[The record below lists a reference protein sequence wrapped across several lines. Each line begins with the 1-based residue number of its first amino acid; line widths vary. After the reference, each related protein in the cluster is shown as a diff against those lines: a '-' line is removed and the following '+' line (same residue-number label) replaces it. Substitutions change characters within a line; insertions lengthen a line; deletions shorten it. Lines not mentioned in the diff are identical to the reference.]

1 MESISLKNVFIQS
14 EESLKSSLRGMY
26 LPRDYKEVQQVINE
40 HITKLLTDNNEFKA
54 NLNASDAEYLNS
66 ILRMS
71 LSFQKLTFSDSINFA
86 ELSTVYE
93 YDIKENN
100 KGDADVLENTITL
113 LPTVITAFFNPWLAL
128 FIGGA
133 TVLYKKVNPSEKGKP
148 QITKRKVD
156 RSKPITEDMLS
167 DISDAIQNICQEIDD
182 IIDKI
187 KRDRTDLVAK
197 YKYEVESKT
206 LEKMYPQILTGMQYL
221 FMENIKSEKKNQYI
235 ESMLFQLGVYGY
247 KVYEYSQKNS
257 GFFTKQIKIGIE
269 SPEMYLPAIVKENED
284 GTVSVA
290 IEGIL
295 FVPQNNN

>member
-93 YDIKENN
+93 YDIKESN
-100 KGDADVLENTITL
+100 KGNADVLENTITL

-128 FIGGA
+128 VVGGA

-167 DISDAIQNICQEIDD
+167 DISDAIRNICKEIDTV
-182 IIDKI
+182 IEKI
-187 KRDRTDLVAK
+187 KRDRSDLIAK
-197 YKYEVESKT
+197 YKDEVENKT
-206 LEKMYPQILTGMQYL
+206 LEKMYPQVLTGMQYL
-221 FMENIKSEKKNQYI
+221 YMENAKNEQKNQNI

-247 KVYEYSQKNS
+247 KVLEYSAENDNHFSHQVKY
-257 GFFTKQIKIGIE
+257 GIE
-269 SPEMYLPAIVKENED
+269 KPEMYLPAIVKENED
-284 GTVSVA
+284 GTLMTA
-290 IEGIL
+290 IEGIYY
-295 FVPQNNN
+295 VPQN

>member
-71 LSFQKLTFSDSINFA
+71 LSFQKLSFSDSINFA

-100 KGDADVLENTITL
+100 NGNADVLENTITL

-128 FIGGA
+128 VVGGA

-167 DISDAIQNICQEIDD
+167 DISDAIRNICKEIDTV
-182 IIDKI
+182 IEKI
-187 KRDRTDLVAK
+187 KRDRSDLIAK
-197 YKYEVESKT
+197 YKDEVENKT
-206 LEKMYPQILTGMQYL
+206 LEKMYPQVLTGMQYL
-221 FMENIKSEKKNQYI
+221 FMDNLKSDNKNQNI
-235 ESMLFQLGVYGY
+235 ESMLFQLGIYGY
-247 KVYEYSQKNS
+247 KILEYSSEKSIYFAQ
-257 GFFTKQIKIGIE
+257 QIKYGIDK
-269 SPEMYLPAIVKENED
+269 PEMYLPAIVKENED
-284 GTVSVA
+284 GSFTIA
-290 IEGIL
+290 AQGIL
-295 FVPQNNN
+295 YVPQK

>member
-40 HITKLLTDNNEFKA
+40 HITKLLTENNEFKA

-100 KGDADVLENTITL
+100 NGNADVLENTITL

-128 FIGGA
+128 VVGGA

-167 DISDAIQNICQEIDD
+167 DISDAIRNICKEIDTV
-182 IIDKI
+182 IEKI
-187 KRDRTDLVAK
+187 KRDRSDLIAK
-197 YKYEVESKT
+197 YKDEVENKT

-221 FMENIKSEKKNQYI
+221 YMENAKNEQKNQNI

-247 KVYEYSQKNS
+247 KVLEYSVENDNHFSHQVK
-257 GFFTKQIKIGIE
+257 FGIE
-269 SPEMYLPAIVKENED
+269 KPEMYLPAIVKENED
-284 GTVSVA
+284 GTLTTA

-295 FVPQNNN
+295 YIAQQ

>member
-40 HITKLLTDNNEFKA
+40 HITKLLTENNEFKA

-71 LSFQKLTFSDSINFA
+71 LSFQKLSFSDSINFA

-100 KGDADVLENTITL
+100 NGNADVLENTITL

-128 FIGGA
+128 VVGGA

-167 DISDAIQNICQEIDD
+167 DISDAIRNICKEIDTV
-182 IIDKI
+182 IEKI
-187 KRDRTDLVAK
+187 KRDRSDLIAK
-197 YKYEVESKT
+197 YKDEVENKT
-206 LEKMYPQILTGMQYL
+206 LEKMYPQVLTGMQYL
-221 FMENIKSEKKNQYI
+221 FMDNLKSDNKNQNI
-235 ESMLFQLGVYGY
+235 ESMLFQLGIYGY
-247 KVYEYSQKNS
+247 KILEYSSEKSIYFAQ
-257 GFFTKQIKIGIE
+257 QIKYGIDK
-269 SPEMYLPAIVKENED
+269 PEMYLPAIVKENED
-284 GTVSVA
+284 GSFTIA
-290 IEGIL
+290 AQGIL
-295 FVPQNNN
+295 YVPQK

>member
-40 HITKLLTDNNEFKA
+40 HITKLLTENNEFKA

-71 LSFQKLTFSDSINFA
+71 LSFQKLTFSDSINFV

-93 YDIKENN
+93 YDIKEKNN
-100 KGDADVLENTITL
+100 GNADVLENTITL

-128 FIGGA
+128 VVGGA

-167 DISDAIQNICQEIDD
+167 DISDAIRNICKEIDTV
-182 IIDKI
+182 IEKI
-187 KRDRTDLVAK
+187 KRDRSDLIAK
-197 YKYEVESKT
+197 YKDEVENKT

-221 FMENIKSEKKNQYI
+221 YMENAKNEQKNQNI

-247 KVYEYSQKNS
+247 KVLEYSAENDHHFSHQVK
-257 GFFTKQIKIGIE
+257 FGIE
-269 SPEMYLPAIVKENED
+269 KPEMYLPAIVKENED
-284 GTVSVA
+284 GTLTTA

-295 FVPQNNN
+295 YIAQQ

>member
-1 MESISLKNVFIQS
+1 MEAISLKNVFIQS
-14 EESLKSSLRGMY
+14 EDSLKSSLRGMY

-71 LSFQKLTFSDSINFA
+71 LSFQKLSFSDSINFA

-100 KGDADVLENTITL
+100 NGNADVLENTITL

-128 FIGGA
+128 VVGGA

-167 DISDAIQNICQEIDD
+167 DISDAIRNICKEIDTV
-182 IIDKI
+182 IEKI
-187 KRDRTDLVAK
+187 KRDRSDLIAK
-197 YKYEVESKT
+197 YKDEVENKT
-206 LEKMYPQILTGMQYL
+206 LEKMYPQVLTGMQYL
-221 FMENIKSEKKNQYI
+221 FMDNLKSDNKNQNI
-235 ESMLFQLGVYGY
+235 ESMLFQLGIYGY
-247 KVYEYSQKNS
+247 KILEYSSEKSIYFAQ
-257 GFFTKQIKIGIE
+257 QIKYGIDK
-269 SPEMYLPAIVKENED
+269 PEMYLPAIVKENED
-284 GTVSVA
+284 GSFTIA
-290 IEGIL
+290 AQGIL
-295 FVPQNNN
+295 YVPQK

>member
-14 EESLKSSLRGMY
+14 EESLKSSLRGKY

-100 KGDADVLENTITL
+100 NGNADVLENTITL

-128 FIGGA
+128 VVGGA

-167 DISDAIQNICQEIDD
+167 DISDAIRNICKEID
-182 IIDKI
+182 IVIEKI
-187 KRDRTDLVAK
+187 KRDRSDLIAK
-197 YKYEVESKT
+197 YKNEVENKT

-221 FMENIKSEKKNQYI
+221 YMENAKNEQKNQNI

-247 KVYEYSQKNS
+247 KVLEYSVENDNHFSHQVK
-257 GFFTKQIKIGIE
+257 FGIE
-269 SPEMYLPAIVKENED
+269 KPEMYLPAIVKENED
-284 GTVSVA
+284 GTLTTA

-295 FVPQNNN
+295 YIAQQ